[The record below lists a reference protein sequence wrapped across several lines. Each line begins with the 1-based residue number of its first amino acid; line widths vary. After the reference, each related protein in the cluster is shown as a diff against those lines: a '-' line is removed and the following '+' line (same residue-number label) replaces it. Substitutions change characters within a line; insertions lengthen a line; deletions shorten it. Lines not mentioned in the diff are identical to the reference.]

1 MRGLKVYKLE
11 KNKKSPN
18 LIIGELKKILIL
30 NVIDFFSLLVKKM
43 KSEVITLIKN
53 KYSL

>member
-18 LIIGELKKILIL
+18 LIIGELKK
-30 NVIDFFSLLVKKM
+30 NFNFECNRFFITGKRM

>member
-18 LIIGELKKILIL
+18 LIIGELKK
-30 NVIDFFSLLVKKM
+30 NFNFECNRFFFH
-43 KSEVITLIKN
+43 
-53 KYSL
+53 YW